1 MLLKMENWKLA
12 NIEIVLF
19 DLLNINA
26 TYYSLIIHY
35 VNINLKMVVNTI
47 SQNREKVRLV
57 KYIIIVRVY

>member
-1 MLLKMENWKLA
+1 MENWKLA